1 MERRRLPRLPSRGRG
16 NLSTS
21 SYLQGQLSNVILNW
35 EHPAFTRFAHALARF
50 SRLIITDRRGLG
62 CSERFTPRDIPPI
75 ETLVDDLRA
84 VLDEAGSERPAIFAT
99 GDCGFIA
106 MPFAATYPDRVA
118 SLILH
123 ETSPTWRKSDE
134 IRWGKTD
141 EELEEAVN
149 SSCSLDGNWSQKT
162 NPSLT
167 SEADGLPGA
176 SGTSEYPSLGV
187 AALRTG
193 GGLTGRMFAG
203 RSTRMRPFARLN
215 GFSPPCARRRPTS
228 TGCSRRSLHRHRRL
242 DREGGRTGRRRLA

>member
-1 MERRRLPRLPSRGRG
+1 MERRRLPRLPSRGKGTCRPRLPPG
-16 NLSTS
+16 PA
-21 SYLQGQLSNVILNW
+21 LQR
-35 EHPAFTRFAHALARF
+35 HPELGAPGVHALRARPG
-50 SRLIITDRRGLG
+50 SVLALDHHRPARPRL
-62 CSERFTPRDIPPI
+62 
-75 ETLVDDLRA
+75 LRA
-84 VLDEAGSERPAIFAT
+84 VHTQGYPADRDARRRSSCRPRRGRIGAPAIFAT

-176 SGTSEYPSLGV
+176 SGTREYPSLGV

-193 GGLTGRMFAG
+193 GGLTGRMFAASCPRYRFR
-203 RSTRMRPFARLN
+203 RS
-215 GFSPPCARRRPTS
+215 CS
-228 TGCSRRSLHRHRRL
+228 TGGRTRRSL
-242 DREGGRTGRRRLA
+242 